1 MYVRRMC
8 QYFVFALL
16 IGAVA
21 IGCSSASPTF
31 QQSNQAAMTL
41 PDYVRNAP
49 MDVQTAYQYAVTH
62 PDELAK
68 YPCYC
73 GCGRMGH
80 TSNKSCYIKD
90 ISATGQIA
98 FDNHAVGCGI
108 CVDIT
113 KDVIRLKAEG
123 KTSRAVRDY
132 IDTKYSPFG
141 PGTNTDL
148 PTD

>member
-1 MYVRRMC
+1 MC
-8 QYFVFALL
+8 LYFVFALL

-21 IGCSSASPTF
+21 VACSGTTPTS
-31 QQSNQAAMTL
+31 QRSNQAAIPL
-41 PDYVRNAP
+41 PDFVRNAP
-49 MDVQTAYQYAVTH
+49 TDVQTAYRYAVRH

-80 TSNKSCYIKD
+80 TSNKSCYIKN
-90 ISATGQIA
+90 ISASGQIE

-113 KDVIRLKAEG
+113 KDVMRLKAEG

-141 PGTNTDL
+141 PGTNTEL